1 MKNIFK
7 KMKDKYDSLENAYDD
22 LLTEMNE
29 LHISIKK
36 KMNNMRV
43 ANNIKINVDRSA
55 RKYQFKPIVF
65 KYSLAL
71 NYFLLTKK
79 TIEAVLANDENKKKI
94 IDKINK
100 YLKQRYKKRV
110 KIENTLDISSNITK
124 YILNM
129 LDRCKQFRL
138 DLPNYK
144 FIFDFIIIKSGEDT
158 NNYFEIFTS
167 PEPFITLL
175 KYLVSCGEF
184 DKKKLGS
191 FKEYLNINGGRKI
204 IDIFKI
210 LKKILD
216 VNQFETF
223 MKFYKINKHSIKDRK
238 DKAKKPNTIK
248 LTKNIKLS
256 NIKFN
261 KIFWDLTEKTEAIYY
276 PDLINLSDVDGIPT
290 YTDPN
295 YGVVNITKM
304 IKNMKSKIN
313 KLMDETDN
321 DDTESII
328 TYVNDEEKTNNEV
341 DEVDEINE
349 ENTEVDEEEIH
360 EETDEN
366 NNI

>member
-22 LLTEMNE
+22 LLTEMSE
-29 LHISIKK
+29 LHTSIKK

-43 ANNIKINVDRSA
+43 TNNIKINIDRSA

-79 TIEAVLANDENKKKI
+79 TIETVLAKDENKKKI

-100 YLKQRYKKRV
+100 QLKQRYKKRV
-110 KIENTLDISSNITK
+110 KIENNLDISSNITK
-124 YILNM
+124 YILNI

-144 FIFDFIIIKSGEDT
+144 YILDFIIIKSGEDT

-175 KYLVSCGEF
+175 KYLVLCGEF
-184 DKKKLGS
+184 DKKKLGA

-216 VNQFETF
+216 VNQFDIF

-238 DKAKKPNTIK
+238 DKTKKPNTIK

-256 NIKFN
+256 NIKYN
-261 KIFWDLTEKTEAIYY
+261 KVFWDLTEKTEAIYY
-276 PDLINLSDVDGIPT
+276 PDLIKLSDVDGIPT

-313 KLMDETDN
+313 KLMDETND

-328 TYVNDEEKTNNEV
+328 TYANDE
-341 DEVDEINE
+341 I
-349 ENTEVDEEEIH
+349 NTEVDTEIDDETNEEVH